1 MHAIYNDRDARPQSP
16 SRALIWGLL
25 WLLWQAVRLPAVAL
39 LLLLEPLVS
48 LVLTGLGMAGVLVAI
63 ILKCSGDVPH
73 FPFWG
78 MMACSIGCALLLM
91 VYHALIRVLAR

>member
-1 MHAIYNDRDARPQSP
+1 MHAIHHERDARPLP
-16 SRALIWGLL
+16 LGRAFAWGLL
-25 WLLWQAVRLPAVAL
+25 WLVWQAVRLPAVAL
-39 LLLLEPLVS
+39 LLLLEPFVS

-91 VYHALIRVLAR
+91 AYHALIRALAR